1 MNITYSMKQTKAIK
15 TLLYNQ
21 DLDNESIQLV
31 KHSLRKTDI
40 SDMTLVE
47 AHRIIDKMSQTK
59 KEAMNEILLGKV
71 RPLPRYKFEDANK
84 VAEQMMKEF
93 LFLFLFFII
102 IGAVIGG
109 HTYIGAAIFLCWLV
123 YLVRYTDYIIP
134 KWIKVQILHIIRK
147 KDYKALIKEK

>member
-1 MNITYSMKQTKAIK
+1 MNITYSAKQTKAIK

-31 KHSLRKTDI
+31 KYSLRKTDI
-40 SDMTLVE
+40 SDMTLEE
-47 AHRIIDKMSQTK
+47 AHRIIDKMPQAK

-71 RPLPRYKFEDANK
+71 RPLPHYKFEDASK

-93 LFLFLFFII
+93 LFVFLFFII
-102 IGAVIGG
+102 LGAVIGG
-109 HTYIGAAIFLCWLV
+109 HTHIGAGIFICWLV

-134 KWIKVQILHIIRK
+134 KWIKVQILHFIGK
-147 KDYKALIKEK
+147 KNSKAPIKEK